1 MSKSSSSNKKLI
13 TVVILLIFI
22 VISAAAGAVYYLT
35 QESTTPIEKNQEQTT
50 LKTNNQDETL
60 SQIGPLYPLAP
71 ITVNLRN
78 QNDKDIYLKITL
90 SLELNNKLLANELD
104 AKNAV
109 IRDKIILILS
119 SKTVDDL
126 SSTMGKAEV
135 CNTIKDTL
143 NAMLTDGKIRHVYIV
158 NFVIQ

>member
-1 MSKSSSSNKKLI
+1 MAKSFSSNKKLI

-22 VISAAAGAVYYLT
+22 VISAAIGAVYYLT
-35 QESTTPIEKNQEQTT
+35 QESTPSTT
-50 LKTNNQDETL
+50 TTQQQKSAETNNQDETL

-78 QNDKDIYLKITL
+78 QNDKDVYLKITL

-119 SKTVDDL
+119 SKTVDGL

-143 NAMLTDGKIRHVYIV
+143 NAMFTDGQIRHVYIV